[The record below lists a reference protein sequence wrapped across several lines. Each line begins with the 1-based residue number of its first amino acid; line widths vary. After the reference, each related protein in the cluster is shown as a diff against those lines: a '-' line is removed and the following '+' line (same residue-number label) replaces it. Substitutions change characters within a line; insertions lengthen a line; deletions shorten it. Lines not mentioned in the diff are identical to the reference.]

1 MTDPS
6 PSWRD
11 RAIQLY
17 DAFTHEHRD
26 RRALL
31 RDMVALTG
39 SLAAAELLIAGIAA
53 SPAAAAITDA
63 FDPTLVR
70 VKEAYDIGPCKQ
82 LTGYFA
88 APKDKTDLGSVIV
101 FHENRG
107 LTPHIEDVARR
118 FALAGFSAVA
128 PDFLSDQGGTPD
140 TTDAKGEDKA
150 REMIGKADLAAIT
163 SEAVG
168 TIGAMRARAGGN
180 GKVGIV
186 GFCWGGALVNR
197 VAVAAGD
204 ALAAGV
210 AYYGPAPDPAEAVK
224 VEAPLLLHYA
234 GTEAHVAATGVPW
247 VAALKAAG
255 KDVTDYTY
263 DGVDHAFNND
273 TAPERYNAAASNL
286 AWERTVAFLHAHL
299 DG

>member
-1 MTDPS
+1 MTDF
-6 PSWRD
+6 RD

-31 RDMVALTG
+31 RDMVALSG
-39 SLAAAELLIAGIAA
+39 SVAAAELLIAGIAA

-63 FDPTLVR
+63 ADPTLDI
-70 VKEAYDIGPCKQ
+70 VKEAYGIGPGKQ

-88 APKDKTDLGSVIV
+88 SPKGKTNLGSVIV

-118 FALAGFSAVA
+118 FALAGFRAVA

-140 TTDAKGEDKA
+140 NEDKA
-150 REMIGKADLAAIT
+150 RDLIGKADLAAIT

-210 AYYGPAPDPAEAVK
+210 AYYGPAPDPAEAVN
-224 VEAPLLLHYA
+224 VAAPLLLHYA
-234 GTEAHVAATGVPW
+234 GKDARVAATGVPW

-273 TAPERYNAAASNL
+273 TSPERYNAAAALL
-286 AWERTVAFLHAHL
+286 AWDRTIAFLHAHL

>member
-6 PSWRD
+6 RAWRD

-31 RDMVALTG
+31 RDMVTLTG
-39 SLAAAELLIAGIAA
+39 SLAAAELVIAGIAA
-53 SPAAAAITDA
+53 SPAAAAISDA
-63 FDPTLVR
+63 ADPTLDI
-70 VKEAYDIGPCKQ
+70 VKEAYGIGPGRQ

-88 APKDKTDLGSVIV
+88 SPKDRTNLGSVIV

-118 FALAGFSAVA
+118 FALAGFRAVA

-140 TTDAKGEDKA
+140 NEDKA
-150 REMIGKADLAAIT
+150 RDLIGKADLAAIT

-168 TIGAMRARAGGN
+168 SIGAMRARAGGN
-180 GKVGIV
+180 GKVGIA

-210 AYYGPAPDPAEAVK
+210 AYYGPAPDPAEAAK
-224 VEAPLLLHYA
+224 VAAPLLLHYA
-234 GTEAHVAATGVPW
+234 GKDARVAATGGPW

-273 TAPERYNAAASNL
+273 TSPERYNEAAATL
-286 AWERTVAFLHAHL
+286 AWDRTIAFLHAHL

>member
-1 MTDPS
+1 MTDNS
-6 PSWRD
+6 RSWRD

-39 SLAAAELLIAGIAA
+39 SVAAAEVLIAGIAA
-53 SPAAAAITDA
+53 APAAAAITDA
-63 FDPTLVR
+63 ADPTLDIA
-70 VKEAYDIGPCKQ
+70 KEAYGIGPGKQ

-88 APKDKTDLGSVIV
+88 SPKGKTNLGSVIV

-107 LTPHIEDVARR
+107 LTAHIEDVARR
-118 FALAGFSAVA
+118 FALAGFRAVA

-140 TTDAKGEDKA
+140 TTNAKGEDKA

-163 SEAVG
+163 SEAVA
-168 TIGAMRARAGGN
+168 TIGAMRARPGGN
-180 GKVGIV
+180 GKVAIV

-210 AYYGPAPDPAEAVK
+210 AYYGPAPDPAEAAQVA
-224 VEAPLLLHYA
+224 APLLLHYA
-234 GTEAHVAATGVPW
+234 GKDTRVAATGGPW

-263 DGVDHAFNND
+263 EGVDHAFNND
-273 TAPERYNAAASNL
+273 TSAERYNAAAALL
-286 AWERTVAFLHAHL
+286 AWDRTIAFLHAHL